1 VANPIEQ
8 FKIQPLVPLKVGGL
22 DISFTNSS
30 AMMLLSI
37 CLITLFLTLSVR
49 SRALVPGR
57 WQSMAEV
64 FYEFIGGMLR
74 DNVGSEGRKYFPF
87 IFTLFMFVLFG
98 NVLGMFPIPVIGF
111 TYTSHVIVTFG
122 MAIVVFI
129 GVTIIG
135 FARHGTHYF
144 RMFFPHGAPL
154 ATAVILIPI
163 EVISYCSRP
172 FSLAVRLFANMTV
185 GHIILKV
192 MGGFV
197 VSLGAFYLIPGTVPF
212 AFLSALTVLEFG
224 IAMLQAYVFTIL
236 SCIYLHDAIHM
247 H

>member
-1 VANPIEQ
+1 MANPIEQ
-8 FKIQPLVPLKVGGL
+8 FQIKPIIPLEIGGVNV
-22 DISFTNSS
+22 SFTNS
-30 AMMLLSI
+30 AVMMVISVV
-37 CLITLFLTLSVR
+37 LITAFLTLSVR

-64 FYEFIGGMLR
+64 FYEFVANMLR

-87 IFTLFMFVLFG
+87 IFSLFMFVLFG
-98 NVLGMFPIPVIGF
+98 NLLGMLPGAF

-122 MAIVVFI
+122 MAAVVFI

-135 FARHGTHYF
+135 FARHGTHF
-144 RMFFPHGAPL
+144 LRMFFPHGAPI
-154 ATAVILIPI
+154 ATAVILVPI
-163 EVISYCSRP
+163 ELISYFSRP

-197 VSLGAFYLIPGTVPF
+197 VSLGAFYVIPGIIPF
-212 AFLSALTVLEFG
+212 AFLGGITVLEFG
-224 IAMLQAYVFTIL
+224 IALLQAYVFTIL

>member
-1 VANPIEQ
+1 
-8 FKIQPLVPLKVGGL
+8 
-22 DISFTNSS
+22 
-30 AMMLLSI
+30 
-37 CLITLFLTLSVR
+37 
-49 SRALVPGR
+49 
-57 WQSMAEV
+57 
-64 FYEFIGGMLR
+64 MLR
-74 DNVGSEGRKYFPF
+74 ENVGSAGRKYFPF
-87 IFTLFMFVLFG
+87 IFTLFMFVLTG
-98 NVLGMFPIPVIGF
+98 NLLGMVPGAF

-135 FARHGTHYF
+135 FARHGTHF
-144 RMFFPHGAPL
+144 LRMFFPEGAPI
-154 ATAVILIPI
+154 ATAVILVPI
-163 EVISYCSRP
+163 EVISYFSRP

-192 MGGFV
+192 LGGFV
-197 VSLGAFYLIPGTVPF
+197 VALGVFGVVPF
-212 AFLSALTVLEFG
+212 AFLGAVTVLEFG

>member
-1 VANPIEQ
+1 MANPIEQ
-8 FKIQPLVPLKVGGL
+8 FKIKPIIPLEVGGV
-22 DISFTNSS
+22 DISFTNS
-30 AMMLLSI
+30 AVMMVI
-37 CLITLFLTLSVR
+37 AVVVVTAFLTLSVR

-64 FYEFIGGMLR
+64 FYEFIAGMLR
-74 DNVGSEGRKYFPF
+74 ENVGSAGRKYFPF
-87 IFTLFMFVLFG
+87 IFTLFMFVLTG
-98 NVLGMFPIPVIGF
+98 NLLGMVPGAF

-135 FARHGTHYF
+135 FARHGTHF
-144 RMFFPHGAPL
+144 LRMFFPEGAPI
-154 ATAVILIPI
+154 ATAVILVPI
-163 EVISYCSRP
+163 EVISYFSRP

-192 MGGFV
+192 LGGFV
-197 VSLGAFYLIPGTVPF
+197 VALGVFGVVPF
-212 AFLSALTVLEFG
+212 AFLGAVTVLEFG